1 MATNPRSTISERT
14 GPTLVAA
21 SRRVTQR
28 KSSSLQRRLISTVIA
43 LMVLVL
49 VLRYLPPGSRDAQA
63 HVKPTAVQAAA
74 TDLHYSDVLM
84 SKAPSGEALY
94 LDGLVTNTGKATV
107 TGATAEVQFVDA
119 QGQVIAGMQKPL
131 VGMAHGGTD
140 LIRDEFARNPISPNE
155 VRFFRV
161 AVEQVPANWN
171 HEVPALKIV
180 AVSGR

>member
-14 GPTLVAA
+14 GPTLVAS

-28 KSSSLQRRLISTVIA
+28 KSSSLQRRLISTVVA

-49 VLRYLPPGSRDAQA
+49 VLRYLPPGARDAQA
-63 HVKPTAVQAAA
+63 HVKPAAVQAVA
-74 TDLHYSDVLM
+74 TDLQYSDLVM
-84 SKAPSGEALY
+84 SKTVGGEVLY

-107 TGATAEVQFVDA
+107 TGATVEVQFLNA
-119 QGQVIAGMQKPL
+119 QGQVVASVQKPL

-140 LIRDEFARNPISPNE
+140 LIRGEFARNPISPNE

-161 AVEQVPANWN
+161 AVEQVPPNWN

>member
-1 MATNPRSTISERT
+1 
-14 GPTLVAA
+14 
-21 SRRVTQR
+21 
-28 KSSSLQRRLISTVIA
+28 LISTVIA

-94 LDGLVTNTGKATV
+94 LDGLVTNTGKAAV

-119 QGQVIAGMQKPL
+119 QGQVIASVQKPL

>member
-94 LDGLVTNTGKATV
+94 LDGLVTNTGKAAV